1 MVMFVFG
8 LSLETQFGCVHLR
21 IVYLQNSWASLESGH
36 VFEDYED
43 RTKRYLKMIPLQFH
57 KGWTHRERLV
67 SGRHMGGHCN
77 VLGWLTMD
85 QS

>member
-8 LSLETQFGCVHLR
+8 LSFETQFGCVHLR

-43 RTKRYLKMIPLQFH
+43 RTNKEIFEDDPSAVPQRVH
-57 KGWTHRERLV
+57 
-67 SGRHMGGHCN
+67 S
-77 VLGWLTMD
+77 
-85 QS
+85 